1 MKRISQLIATPLML
15 ALGILLLVWG
25 LSQLWQSPKVEAACP
40 ITPGCQGWEVTSL
53 GCDSLEQCTCGIYG
67 PIDFTCY
74 FENGICNATGTI
86 VRFQKCYLGTC
97 NCTCAE
103 PDGGCGEG
111 FHWSSTTCKCIRNS
125 PILIDVL
132 GDGFALTDA
141 AHGVDF
147 NFSGDGSQR
156 MSWTASGSDDAFL
169 TLPHNGKVESGFEL
183 FGNVTYQ
190 PETAHPNG
198 FLALAEFDKPGEG
211 GNGDGTVDRHDR
223 VFKLLRLWQDVNHN
237 AIAEQWELHTLPELN
252 IESISLQYKKSKKTD
267 VYGNEFA
274 FRAKVDDS
282 RHSHVGRWAWDVFF
296 VSAP

>member
-1 MKRISQLIATPLML
+1 
-15 ALGILLLVWG
+15 
-25 LSQLWQSPKVEAACP
+25 
-40 ITPGCQGWEVTSL
+40 
-53 GCDSLEQCTCGIYG
+53 
-67 PIDFTCY
+67 
-74 FENGICNATGTI
+74 
-86 VRFQKCYLGTC
+86 
-97 NCTCAE
+97 
-103 PDGGCGEG
+103 
-111 FHWSSTTCKCIRNS
+111 
-125 PILIDVL
+125 VL